1 MADATLR
8 RAEGPAVWHG
18 REMAQRTDWL
28 VTLADDNIDELEA
41 AATGLLADGRSLE
54 TIGVDDV
61 SLPELDRLLADV
73 ASDVLTGRG
82 FVLLRGLP
90 VDRWDLDTTAAA
102 YWIIGTRLGQ
112 PVSQNA
118 RGHLLGH
125 VRDLGNDPTSPKTRI
140 YTTRAAQEFH
150 TDSCDVVGLL
160 CLKPAAKGGA
170 SSLASSTAIYNEIV
184 EKRPDLAHVLMQPF
198 TVDRKGEVPDG
209 KDPTYDLPIFH
220 DFAGH
225 ITAIYARS
233 FIRAAQSRSEVTR
246 LTEAQNEAMDM
257 VDALAA
263 SDAFRFDMDFRPGD
277 MQFLHNHQILHA
289 RTAYEDHTDP
299 AHKRHLLRLWLS
311 ARPGRKLP
319 PGFAERYG
327 PLDAGTVRGGI
338 RVPGVKPVVSL
349 TP

>member
-1 MADATLR
+1 M
-8 RAEGPAVWHG
+8 WHG
-18 REMAQRTDWL
+18 PEMAQRSEWL
-28 VTLADDNIDELEA
+28 VALSDDHIAELET
-41 AATGLLADGRSLE
+41 AATGLLTEGRALE
-54 TIGVDDV
+54 TVGIDDV
-61 SLPELDRLLADV
+61 SLPRVDPLLAEV
-73 ASDVLTGRG
+73 TSEVLNGRG

-90 VDRWDLDTTAAA
+90 VERWDLETTAAA
-102 YWIIGTRLGQ
+102 YWMIGTRLGQ
-112 PVSQNA
+112 AVSQNA
-118 RGHLLGH
+118 QGHLLGH
-125 VRDLGNDPTSPKTRI
+125 VRDLGNDPDSPKTRI

-150 TDSCDVVGLL
+150 TDSCDIVGLL

-170 SSLASSTAIYNEIV
+170 SSLASSTAIYNEIAAT
-184 EKRPDLAHVLMQPF
+184 RPDLAHVLMQPF

-209 KDPTYDLPIFH
+209 KDPIYDLAIFH

-233 FIRAAQSRSEVTR
+233 FIRAAQSRPEVAR
-246 LTEAQNEAMDM
+246 LTAAQNEAMDM

-289 RTAYEDHTDP
+289 RTAYDDHIDP
-299 AHKRHLLRLWLS
+299 AHKRHLLRLWIS
-311 ARPGRKLP
+311 ARSGRPLP

-327 PLDAGTVRGGI
+327 PLDQGAVRGGI
-338 RVPGVKPVVSL
+338 RVPGVRPVVSL